1 MRQPPRPPRTHH
13 AEVLRGPSRR
23 SRHRLVRDSVIAGAG
38 LTFVGL
44 ATTLLVSGDSND
56 DNQLATV
63 ASLFVGI
70 ASLLVALMDFFR
82 QEPTPADPAAY
93 ADDLAL
99 TLRAQWLEEAESRR
113 LRDPR
118 VLPLVWTTTSRPVAD
133 EPHTSAS
140 GPRVLRVRLDGRLDG
155 RFDAVTGQLAERY
168 EQLPQRRLVVIGE
181 PGAGKTVLAMLL
193 TLGLLGARQPGGRVP
208 VLLPVSTWDP
218 VREPLDDWIVRTLA
232 VPYYSGRQ
240 EIPRALLAHGLL
252 LPVLDGL
259 DEIPESARRGAIRGI
274 NHAIGGERPVV
285 VTCRAVEYEELIRGG
300 APTMR
305 QAPVVEV
312 TPVPPRDVIGYLR
325 DVDWPEGGAG
335 WDGVFVRLGAEP
347 GGPLAVA
354 LSTPLM
360 VTTARLVYQRGGG
373 DPAELLDRERFDC
386 RYAVE
391 DHLTHRVVDATYG
404 PDPGG
409 PEGAAAGEPWD
420 AERARRWLTF
430 LARYLH
436 DHRERDLAWW
446 LVSGRVLP
454 VWAGPVLAFGLGLSL
469 AVGAVVWTAAARGFG
484 QALSSNDVLVPMYI
498 GGAFALISCLIW
510 YAAGTRP
517 PGRLSFSLRG
527 SAGRLRRGFRLG
539 VLLGAAA
546 VVPVTA
552 GTCVFRVL
560 TQTPGPGSLQAAAD
574 VSESFMV
581 CVTLSLVA
589 GVALAAHNWLNAP
602 PSRATQASPLKSYAQ
617 DRRSA
622 LAGASVGGFVVG
634 AAGLLGLHVGQLA
647 GDLVFRALT
656 DWPGLPGTGDVSDS
670 AAFKWRQDNEALGLD
685 SHGWGM
691 PFVLPG
697 VAFALFILMTRA
709 WPRFLLAKV
718 WLAVSGQLP
727 WRLFAFLGD
736 ARRREIVKQSN
747 STYQFRHI
755 RLQEALAGEPAYAER
770 AVAVRSVA
778 LGAVRRR
785 LVLGAG
791 VAAVMGGGAALVGRH
806 KDQGEVL
813 YWDRDEVP
821 MTAVAFRPGTDELV
835 WGARDGRL
843 WRGNQG
849 RTELLL
855 GRRPRPAG
863 SGNSYWNWGVTSVAF
878 PADGGVLAV
887 GRNGQLKTL
896 NVRGQPEWRTY
907 EKESPP
913 TRELAFG
920 GEGRHL
926 SGFTESDS
934 RPVLLGIDEDGRLK
948 GNGTSEKGTREMTA
962 AGWLSAN
969 RLVRLGQDGRVW
981 VYVAPEFT
989 KRSRIPMAGAPEGDD
1004 SLFSGEKMA
1013 ASPHDDCLY
1022 VDFTMASAG
1031 QSGLWR
1037 PDQRDGKWHRTGA
1050 VPSPSLVMFHP
1061 EKPLLALSRIF
1072 LDVEWSGDGTIELW
1086 RTDGTPSRWKI
1097 FHGHMG
1103 EVSSMS
1109 FNSNGTKLASA
1120 SYDGTVRLWSIG
1132 HLP

>member
-1 MRQPPRPPRTHH
+1 M
-13 AEVLRGPSRR
+13 
-23 SRHRLVRDSVIAGAG
+23 
-38 LTFVGL
+38 
-44 ATTLLVSGDSND
+44 
-56 DNQLATV
+56 
-63 ASLFVGI
+63 
-70 ASLLVALMDFFR
+70 
-82 QEPTPADPAAY
+82 
-93 ADDLAL
+93 
-99 TLRAQWLEEAESRR
+99 
-113 LRDPR
+113 
-118 VLPLVWTTTSRPVAD
+118 AD

-140 GPRVLRVRLDGRLDG
+140 GARVLRVRLDGRLDG
-155 RFDAVTGQLAERY
+155 RFDAVIGQLAERY

-181 PGAGKTVLAMLL
+181 PGAGKTVLATLL

-300 APTMR
+300 APTLR

-325 DVDWPEGGAG
+325 DVDWPEGGSG
-335 WDGVFVRLGAEP
+335 WDGVFARLRAEP
-347 GGPLAVA
+347 SGPLAEA

-404 PDPGG
+404 SDPGV
-409 PEGAAAGEPWD
+409 PEGAPAGEPWG

-454 VWAGPVLAFGLGLSL
+454 VWAGPVLAFGLGLLL
-469 AVGAVVWTAAARGFG
+469 AVGAVVWTAATRGFG

-552 GTCVFRVL
+552 GICVFRVL
-560 TQTPGPGSLQAAAD
+560 TRTPGPGSLQAAAE
-574 VSESFMV
+574 VSESLMA
-581 CVTLSLVA
+581 CATLSLVV

-602 PSRATQASPLKSYAQ
+602 PSRATQASPMKSYAQ

-622 LAGASVGGFVVG
+622 LAGASVGGLVVG
-634 AAGLLGLHVGQLA
+634 AAGLLGLHAGQLA

-670 AAFKWRQDNEALGLD
+670 GALKWRQDNEALGLD

-718 WLAVSGQLP
+718 WLAASGQLP

-755 RLQEALAGEPAYAER
+755 RLQEALAGEPAYAGGSTSAR
-770 AVAVRSVA
+770 PGVT
-778 LGAVRRR
+778 GGVRRR
-785 LVLGAG
+785 LVLSAGAAAVLGGG
-791 VAAVMGGGAALVGRH
+791 VALIGRH
-806 KDQGEVL
+806 EDQGEVL
-813 YWDRDEVP
+813 YWDPDEVP
-821 MTAVAFRPGTDELV
+821 MTAVVFRPNSDEVV
-835 WGARDGRL
+835 WGAEDGRL
-843 WRGNQG
+843 WRGHLRWN
-849 RTELLL
+849 RSLL
-855 GRRPRPAG
+855 GRVRLTASEEDDVIDR
-863 SGNSYWNWGVTSVAF
+863 GVTGLAF
-878 PADGGVLAV
+878 RPDGGVLAV
-887 GRNGQLKTL
+887 GRRDQLKLWNTH
-896 NVRGQPEWRTY
+896 GKSEWRTIGRAGMAT
-907 EKESPP
+907 SG
-913 TRELAFG
+913 LAFG
-920 GEGRHL
+920 DGYL
-926 SGFTESDS
+926 SGYANHGPFHT
-934 RPVLLGIDEDGRLK
+934 LLRIDEEGQPKEIDIGGGDPYLVA
-948 GNGTSEKGTREMTA
+948 S
-962 AGWLSAN
+962 GWLRGNS
-969 RLVRLGQDGRVW
+969 LVLVGKDGQVRLHA
-981 VYVAPEFT
+981 APTFA
-989 KRSRIPMAGAPEGDD
+989 KGPGVPLMGAPQ
-1004 SLFSGEKMA
+1004 GEDLLNSELVV
-1013 ASPHDDCLY
+1013 SPHDDCLHLNAL
-1022 VDFTMASAG
+1022 ASG
-1031 QSGLWR
+1031 LPEHSGLWR
-1037 PDQRDGKWHRTGA
+1037 PDPRDGKWHKTGH
-1050 VPSPSLVMFHP
+1050 VPSPSSVAFHP
-1061 EKPLLALSRIF
+1061 RKPFLALSRTF
-1072 LDVEWSGDGTIELW
+1072 PSEEWYGDGTIELW
-1086 RTDGTPSRWKI
+1086 RTDGTPSHWKSLY
-1097 FHGHMG
+1097 GHMS
-1103 EVSSMS
+1103 EVHSMS

-1120 SYDGTVRLWSIG
+1120 SYDGTVRLWNIG